1 MFLWNQSRVIEVKVN
16 VYSRDG
22 KVSDTM
28 ELPSV
33 FSSELR
39 TDLIRRAHR
48 AISLSLRQ
56 PWGSKPFAGMRQ
68 VGHNL
73 GANHGIARLPR
84 VSGGNR
90 GVILAS
96 MVGGRSAHSPRTD
109 RNLYVKINR
118 KERKMAHASAL
129 AFTAS
134 LADVRKRGHRIPEDL
149 TVPVVVDS
157 SVTGIKKS
165 KDAVNFLKTLGIYD
179 DIERAKNGTKVRAG
193 RGKSRG
199 RMYKQPRSILIVREK
214 SEDLRAFSD
223 LPGVDMAT
231 PESMSIRKLAPG
243 GIPGRL
249 TLFTTNALERIGR
262 SSDHA

>member
-1 MFLWNQSRVIEVKVN
+1 MKVN
-16 VYSRDG
+16 VYTKEGNVSHTMDLPDVFNSQLRRD
-22 KVSDTM
+22 V
-28 ELPSV
+28 
-33 FSSELR
+33 
-39 TDLIRRAHR
+39 IRRAHR

-96 MVGGRSAHSPRTD
+96 MVGGRSAHSPRTE
-109 RNLYVKINR
+109 RNLYVKINK
-118 KERKMAHASAL
+118 KERKMARDSAI

-134 LADVRKRGHRIPEDL
+134 LEDVKKRGHRISGNVTLPII
-149 TVPVVVDS
+149 VDS
-157 SVTGIKKS
+157 SVTGIKKA
-165 KDAVNFLKTLGIYD
+165 KDAVSFLKSIGIYD
-179 DIERAKNGTKVRAG
+179 DITRAKEGTRVRAG

-199 RMYKQPRSILIVREK
+199 RLYKQPKSILIVRENG
-214 SEDLRAFSD
+214 EDMSAFTD

-231 PESMSIRKLAPG
+231 PESMSLRKLAPG

-249 TLFTTNALERIGR
+249 TMFTVSAMERIGKVKQ
-262 SSDHA
+262 DA